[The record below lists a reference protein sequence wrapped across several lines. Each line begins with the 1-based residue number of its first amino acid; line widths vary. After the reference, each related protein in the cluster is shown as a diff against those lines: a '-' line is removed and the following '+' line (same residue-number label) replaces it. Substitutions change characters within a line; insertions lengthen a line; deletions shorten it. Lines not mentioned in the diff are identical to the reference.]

1 MEGERRHVTSEQA
14 ARRDESE
21 EERLDRN
28 LNELLQGLR
37 VAQPGVQVLF
47 AFLLVL
53 PFQQG
58 WVKVSDF
65 QQTIY
70 YITLML
76 TAAACVCLVAP
87 TARHRIRFRERDK
100 EWIVRSSNRLAIAGL
115 VLMGAGIC
123 GALVLVGSVIY
134 GGAAAA
140 IAPALIGAAILWF
153 WFGAPLIRDIG
164 DDD

>member
-1 MEGERRHVTSEQA
+1 M
-14 ARRDESE
+14 
-21 EERLDRN
+21 
-28 LNELLQGLR
+28 
-37 VAQPGVQVLF
+37 
-47 AFLLVL
+47 
-53 PFQQG
+53 
-58 WVKVSDF
+58 KVSDF